1 MFIVLGDNCRLASS
15 DGALRSLGAGRPW
28 AGVMTE
34 LAGADWLVGA
44 VCGLCL
50 FACVLF
56 PPFRFGAI
64 RNEIFVRS
72 IAFYDAALIKSK
84 LVSPLQISFKYSQSH
99 PGRSGESLQGR
110 ASFVSLAWSNTPQP

>member
-34 LAGADWLVGA
+34 LAGADGLVGA

-50 FACVLF
+50 FAFALF
-56 PPFRFGAI
+56 PPFRGAI

-72 IAFYDAALIKSK
+72 IAFYDAALNKSK
-84 LVSPLQISFKYSQSH
+84 LVSPLQIFFQVLTV
-99 PGRSGESLQGR
+99 PPRSIR
-110 ASFVSLAWSNTPQP
+110 